1 MKLEVFSITII
12 TIYNFLKYNNLYVC
26 MYFQKE
32 SSRGRH
38 REKEDIKITKER
50 TPESEDENVEWET
63 NRDGEFKKKK
73 VFFYIVNLLIIH
85 FCRLFVGSQTLFGCD
100 LGISLE
106 SSY

>member
-1 MKLEVFSITII
+1 
-12 TIYNFLKYNNLYVC
+12 

-63 NRDGEFKKKK
+63 NRDGEFQKN
-73 VFFYIVNLLIIH
+73 NLCLYSQFIDYSL
-85 FCRLFVGSQTLFGCD
+85 CRLFVGSQTLFSCD
-100 LGISLE
+100 LAIGLE

>member
-1 MKLEVFSITII
+1 
-12 TIYNFLKYNNLYVC
+12 

-63 NRDGEFKKKK
+63 NRDGEFQKKIF
-73 VFFYIVNLLIIH
+73 VYIVNLLIIH
-85 FCRLFVGSQTLFGCD
+85 FVDFLWAPKLFSVV
-100 LGISLE
+100 ISLLVQNHLIDWFLPF
-106 SSY
+106 